1 MFSGPK
7 SRSGPASLALAAV
20 LSLTVVSAE
29 QAAAAPDEAIAAPI
43 TVRASN
49 SAAQTAGN
57 EFLTGFITM
66 AIRFDGPKFTSC
78 VATAVKRRPDL
89 AADIVVSALNI
100 CRINVQPPET
110 RPSFALVYQI
120 VKAAVSAA
128 PKEAPVIVRAA
139 IKSESHARE
148 CIIDSAIA
156 AAPDQ
161 EAAILAAA
169 GETMPMSIL
178 PTAGRFNPKDN
189 APFGTVNSP
198 EQPPAAP

>member
-7 SRSGPASLALAAV
+7 SRSGPASLALTAV

-29 QAAAAPDEAIAAPI
+29 QAAPAPDEVIAPI

-49 SAAQTAGN
+49 SAAQTASN

-78 VATAVKRRPDL
+78 VATAVKLRPDL

-100 CRINVQPPET
+100 SRINVQPPET
-110 RPSFALVYQI
+110 QPSCALVYQI

-128 PKEAPVIVRAA
+128 PKEAPVIVKAA
-139 IKSESHARE
+139 IKSDSHARE
-148 CIIDSAIA
+148 CIVDAAIA

-161 EAAILAAA
+161 AAAILAAA
-169 GETMPMSIL
+169 GETMPMWIL

-189 APFGTVNSP
+189 APFDNVNSP